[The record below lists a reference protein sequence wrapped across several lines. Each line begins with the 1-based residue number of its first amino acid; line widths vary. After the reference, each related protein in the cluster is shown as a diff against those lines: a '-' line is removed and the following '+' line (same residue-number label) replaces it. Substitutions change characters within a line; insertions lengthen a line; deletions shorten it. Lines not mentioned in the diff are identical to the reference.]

1 MYAVKRDLVFVDDER
16 GLFPV
21 SGGGEAS
28 APIMDSEI
36 LGGVI
41 LFVRGKFMLNMSTFA
56 LLRGY

>member
-1 MYAVKRDLVFVDDER
+1 MKRDLVGGVDDER

-21 SGGGEAS
+21 SGGGGEAS
-28 APIMDSEI
+28 APIMDSAI